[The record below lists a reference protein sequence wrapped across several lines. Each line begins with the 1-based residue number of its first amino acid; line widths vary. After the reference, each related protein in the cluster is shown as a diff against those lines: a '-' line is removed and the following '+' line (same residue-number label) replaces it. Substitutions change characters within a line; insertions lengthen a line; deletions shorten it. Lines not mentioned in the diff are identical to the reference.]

1 MVWHVELNWSEP
13 TDKREK
19 IQQNVRSKWTEKE
32 NNTNR
37 TLIIYIWVLCFNM
50 RMLTEYANVLHRS
63 KDWPAVRGWWK
74 MKCVSEESRF
84 RVLIGAVNT
93 SSPWQ
98 GDSQTCSVR
107 RGSSLSQQLKFQR
120 IPASS
125 DCYQIHGHSERFF
138 VKLPEKIHHRKS
150 IQYFQIQQWWFADN
164 GAPTNQK
171 ERLNGSICYSN
182 VHYG

>member
-1 MVWHVELNWSEP
+1 MVWHVEPNWSES

-19 IQQNVRSKWTEKE
+19 IQQNERSEWTERE

-37 TLIIYIWVLCFNM
+37 PLIIYIWVLLLHM
-50 RMLTEYANVLHRS
+50 RMPTEYANVLQRS
-63 KDWPAVRGWWK
+63 KDWPAVRGRWK
-74 MKCVSEESRF
+74 MKCVSEESRSRF

-98 GDSQTCSVR
+98 GDSETCSR

-125 DCYQIHGHSERFF
+125 DCYQIHGHSPESFFF
-138 VKLPEKIHHRKS
+138 VMLPGKIDHRKNH
-150 IQYFQIQQWWFADN
+150 II
-164 GAPTNQK
+164 
-171 ERLNGSICYSN
+171 
-182 VHYG
+182 